1 MLIIT
6 TSRLREINEWIRG
19 VVVYLEDTTIRSLP
33 VAERTGLKSTDPSVW
48 FGAVQQYVRDLQ
60 CPVADTKGDGRGGSG
75 GEQELVVSA
84 GALMWLLGHA
94 VGLAY
99 DDGVAGTQAYDEV
112 MTRNVLHSG
121 ISPNA
126 DIGDCIMRNDDVVDD
141 AASGAFG
148 RVCASLAVHQRGQRI
163 TVDDIERCVYR
174 IEHEMLPFLTKKK
187 AGLTLDDDE
196 AIKRAIPLGFST
208 GDDAVDRAA
217 RVLRI
222 LHIKELRRLQN
233 VVDDAI
239 TAHQNVTA
247 NPRTEAGPK
256 PRRKKK
262 A

>member
-1 MLIIT
+1 M
-6 TSRLREINEWIRG
+6 
-19 VVVYLEDTTIRSLP
+19 EDTTIRSLP

-48 FGAVQQYVRDLQ
+48 FSAVRQYVRDLQ
-60 CPVADTKGDGRGGSG
+60 CPVMDATRDGRGGPG
-75 GEQELVVSA
+75 GEDALVVSA
-84 GALMWLLGHA
+84 GVLMWLLGHA

-99 DDGVAGTQAYDEV
+99 DDGAAGTQAYDGI
-112 MTRNVLHSG
+112 MTREVIHSG
-121 ISPNA
+121 ISHDA
-126 DIGDCIMRNDDVVDD
+126 DISDCIMRSDDVVDG
-141 AASGAFG
+141 AAAGAFG
-148 RVCASLAVHQRGQRI
+148 RVCKSLVVHQCGEDI
-163 TVDDIERCVYR
+163 TVDEIERCIYR
-174 IEHEMLPFLTKKK
+174 IEHEMLPFLTNKK
-187 AGLTLDDDE
+187 AGLSLDDDE

-256 PRRKKK
+256 RRKKPT
-262 A
+262 